1 MKDRPFPSVDRVL
14 VGAFAALIVARP
26 LVDAADPGRLR
37 LTTST
42 GPLSFNLLLFVLLAI
57 VAVRRAVFGG
67 PRLGRSALVP
77 LMLLGVA
84 VVSIVG
90 TSIGDRYAR
99 PGLFIA
105 WEWTALAAAFVLA
118 RILTPSAEDARGIRN
133 VLIASVVSIAGL
145 GIYQVVAEYTGLPL
159 ADPPTT
165 SPQDL
170 AGDSGFHAESNRP
183 VRPPTGTLDSPDTF
197 GVLCMLGV
205 VGLSGIRSPIGARTR
220 RILIGLLL
228 LAWVLAIVA
237 VFQLRREAG
246 FLDLHSALNVLR
258 DSPVL
263 GTGVGNW
270 ARVTGA
276 PAEPP
281 MAWVALASTAGV
293 LGLALVLGSLVLS
306 IGMLLKRPLPE
317 AWLVVGAGPRWEFHL
332 GGITGLILGFVWAA
346 GAIPAEAPTNEVFR
360 LATTALLRA
369 AVWIAVFSA
378 LESARLP
385 AAVSE
390 FTGWSFGL
398 VAFGLVAAGPCRF
411 TVLLPTFVF
420 LGLALNLR
428 PGRAEATPAR
438 PAAFMSIGLA
448 LIALTLAIGHLATAA
463 VPAWSTASA
472 VRQARLASRLYPDL
486 ERQIEQ
492 ASPGGPQTTARTKA
506 RAFLIGNILNPLE
519 EATARDP
526 KNSALWLELV
536 RWRRAL
542 WKLQLYL
549 DPEGKIPGRIAN
561 ETLAAAD
568 RAAELDPRNLDPLR
582 SKFESLLL
590 FRRMADRRP
599 KEGGPDERLE
609 KLRQAVADIAAREP
623 AAEIGL
629 RTRIVDLLLTRREF
643 VPAGNEIVTI
653 LQLNRA
659 EGSPHGRLTEDQ
671 IADLLARVRQVG
683 MIPPQELLDEVKKE

>member
-14 VGAFAALIVARP
+14 VGAFAALVVARP

-42 GPLSFNLLLFVLLAI
+42 GPLSFNLLLFVLLAV

-67 PRLGRSALVP
+67 PRLGRTALVP

-84 VVSIVG
+84 AVSIIG

-105 WEWTALAAAFVLA
+105 WEWAALAAAFVLA

-145 GIYQVVAEYTGLPL
+145 GIYQVVAEYTGLPGT
-159 ADPPTT
+159 DPTT
-165 SPQDL
+165 SSQHL
-170 AGDSGFHAESNRP
+170 AGDDEFHAAPNRP

-197 GVLCMLGV
+197 GVLCLLGV

-220 RILIGLLL
+220 RVLIALLL
-228 LAWVLAIVA
+228 LAWVLGTLA
-237 VFQLRREAG
+237 VLQLRREAG
-246 FLDLHSALNVLR
+246 FLDLQSAWNVLR
-258 DSPVL
+258 DSPAL

-270 ARVTGA
+270 ARVTGES
-276 PAEPP
+276 AEPP

-317 AWLVVGAGPRWEFHL
+317 AHLIVGAGPRWEFHL
-332 GGITGLILGFVWAA
+332 GGIAGLILGFVWAA
-346 GAIPAEAPTNEVFR
+346 GAIPAEAPTDEVFR

-398 VAFGLVAAGPCRF
+398 VAFGLVAAGPGRF
-411 TVLLPTFVF
+411 TVLFPTFVF

-438 PAAFMSIGLA
+438 PAGVTSIGLA
-448 LIALTLAIGHLATAA
+448 LIALTLAIGHLVTAA
-463 VPAWSTASA
+463 VPGWSTASA

-492 ASPGGPQTTARTKA
+492 APPGGPQTTARTKA

-549 DPEGKIPGRIAN
+549 DPEGKVPGRIAN

-568 RAAELDPRNLDPLR
+568 RAAELDPRNVAPLR

-609 KLRQAVADIAAREP
+609 MLRQVVADIAAREP

-659 EGSPHGRLTEDQ
+659 EGSPHGRLTDDQ
-671 IADLLARVRQVG
+671 MADLLARVRQVG
-683 MIPPQELLDEVKKE
+683 MIPPQELLDEAKTK